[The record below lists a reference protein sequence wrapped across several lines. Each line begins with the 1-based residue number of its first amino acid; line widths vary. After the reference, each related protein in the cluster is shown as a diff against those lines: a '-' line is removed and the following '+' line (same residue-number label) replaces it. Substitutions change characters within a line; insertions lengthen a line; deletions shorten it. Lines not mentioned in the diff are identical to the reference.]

1 MIPSPTF
8 HPRGFRLA
16 LFAVAAVCLLP
27 AAARAQKVDKD
38 KLETATRRSGK
49 AVKVLADLSALPP
62 GETIPR
68 ELLDRAQAVAVIPD
82 VERVNILV
90 MKAMKGYGLMSRR
103 VEGGWSTPVFCGFAV
118 IDHGWTLVKP
128 AEAGIIMLFMDEDIL
143 EQLQKDRLKLET
155 AAGPVGEVTPESE
168 KKMRKARVLM
178 YALSDG
184 NLRGIKV
191 DDDDTTQ
198 SGINSDNN
206 MNKAIYGLKGREV
219 LAGKTPLTAEIPP
232 AITEFQSAL
241 ASLFKQ

>member
-1 MIPSPTF
+1 MIPSLTF
-8 HPRGFRLA
+8 PLRHFRLA

-27 AAARAQKVDKD
+27 AASHAQKVDKD
-38 KLETATRRSGK
+38 KLEVATRRSGK
-49 AVKVLADLSALPP
+49 AIKVLTDLSALPP
-62 GETIPR
+62 AETIPR
-68 ELLDRAQAVAVIPD
+68 ELLDKAQAVAIFPD
-82 VERVNILV
+82 VDRVNILV
-90 MKAMKGYGLMSRR
+90 LKAMKGYGLMSRR
-103 VEGGWSTPVFCGFAV
+103 VEGGWSTPAFCAFAV
-118 IDHGWTLVKP
+118 IDRGWTLVNP
-128 AEAGIIMLFMDEDIL
+128 ANAGIVMLFMDEDIL
-143 EQLQKDRLKLET
+143 EQLQKDRLKLKT

-168 KKMRKARVLM
+168 KKMRKVHVLM

-184 NLRGIKV
+184 SLRGIKV

-232 AITEFQSAL
+232 AITEFQNAL